1 MARNRS
7 GGDHAGT
14 RPVNTRTTT
23 GRAAPDPEARAP
35 GASAY
40 GQGVSRAVTETGTT
54 PETTPETSAEE
65 RYFIASQR
73 QLMWRKFKKHR
84 LAVIS
89 GLVLILAYLAAFTFE
104 FCAPYGALTQHE
116 GFVNAPPTRIRV
128 IDPDG
133 RLRAPFVYG
142 LTGKV
147 NMATF
152 QREFV
157 EDTSII
163 HPLRLF
169 TRGEAYRF
177 WGSVD
182 ASRHLFDAG
191 AGRIFL
197 LGTDA
202 LGRDVF
208 SRVMAGS
215 RISLTIGLF
224 GVLISFVLGCILGG
238 VSGYFGGLPDLLIQR
253 VIEFLGAIPNIPLW
267 MALTAVIPINWPV
280 IRVYFAITLILSVL
294 NWTGLSRVVRGK
306 LLELREHDYVTAA
319 KLAGSRTSRIIVSHL
334 LPGFMS
340 YLIVRLTLA
349 IPGMILGETAL
360 SFLGLGIQPPAV
372 SWGTLLQGA
381 QNVTNIA
388 IYPWLLTPAL
398 FVVATVLLYNFVGG
412 GLRDAADPYAMTGRG

>member
-1 MARNRS
+1 MARLRVAVR
-7 GGDHAGT
+7 HA
-14 RPVNTRTTT
+14 NTAA
-23 GRAAPDPEARAP
+23 GNPRAARPGTDPAPEAGAP
-35 GASAY
+35 AGSAFGAARS
-40 GQGVSRAVTETGTT
+40 AVTET
-54 PETTPETSAEE
+54 ETSAEE

-84 LAVIS
+84 VAVIS
-89 GLVLILAYLAAFTFE
+89 GIILVLAYLAAFGYE
-104 FCAPYGALTQHE
+104 FCAPYGPLTQHE
-116 GFVNAPPTRIRV
+116 GFVNAPPTRIRL
-128 IDPDG
+128 IDPAG

-157 EDTSII
+157 EDTAVM

-182 ASRHLFDAG
+182 GSRHLFDAG
-191 AGRIFL
+191 EGRIFL

-334 LPGFMS
+334 LPGFLS

-398 FVVATVLLYNFVGG
+398 FVVATVLLYNFVGD
-412 GLRDAADPYAMTGRG
+412 GLRDAADPYAMSGRG

>member
-1 MARNRS
+1 
-7 GGDHAGT
+7 
-14 RPVNTRTTT
+14 
-23 GRAAPDPEARAP
+23 
-35 GASAY
+35 
-40 GQGVSRAVTETGTT
+40 VTETSA
-54 PETTPETSAEE
+54 ETSAEE

-73 QLMWRKFKKHR
+73 QLMWRKFKQHR

-89 GLVLILAYLAAFTFE
+89 GLVLIVAYLAAFTFE
-104 FCAPYGALTQHE
+104 FCAPYGPLTQHE
-116 GFVNAPPTRIRV
+116 GYVNAPPTRIRLT
-128 IDPDG
+128 DPDG

-147 NMATF
+147 NMETF

-163 HPLRLF
+163 HPLRF
-169 TRGEAYRF
+169 FAHGEGYRF
-177 WGSVD
+177 WGSFD

-191 AGRIFL
+191 EGRIFL

-215 RISLTIGLF
+215 RISLTIGLV

-238 VSGYFGGLPDLLIQR
+238 VSGYFGGVPDLVIQR

-267 MALTAVIPINWPV
+267 MALTAVIPVDWPV
-280 IRVYFAITLILSVL
+280 IRVYFAITIILSVL
-294 NWTGLSRVVRGK
+294 SWTGLSRVVRGK
-306 LLELREHDYVTAA
+306 LLELREYDYVTAA
-319 KLAGSRTSRIIVSHL
+319 KLAGSGNGSIIVVHL
-334 LPGFMS
+334 LPGFLS
-340 YLIVRLTLA
+340 YLIVHLTLA

-381 QNVTNIA
+381 QNVTNIS

-398 FVVATVLLYNFVGG
+398 FVVVTVLLYNFVGD

>member
-1 MARNRS
+1 MALFR
-7 GGDHAGT
+7 A
-14 RPVNTRTTT
+14 RTAP
-23 GRAAPDPEARAP
+23 AADT
-35 GASAY
+35 
-40 GQGVSRAVTETGTT
+40 V
-54 PETTPETSAEE
+54 TSAEE

-84 LAVIS
+84 VAVIS
-89 GLVLILAYLAAFTFE
+89 GIILVLAYLAAFGYE
-104 FCAPYGALTQHE
+104 FCAPYGPLTQHE
-116 GFVNAPPTRIRV
+116 GFVNAPPTRIRL

-133 RLRAPFVYG
+133 RPRAPFVYG

-157 EDTSII
+157 EDTAII

-182 ASRHLFDAG
+182 GSRHLFDAG
-191 AGRIFL
+191 EGRIFL

>member
-1 MARNRS
+1 MAIFR
-7 GGDHAGT
+7 
-14 RPVNTRTTT
+14 
-23 GRAAPDPEARAP
+23 ARAI
-35 GASAY
+35 GSDT
-40 GQGVSRAVTETGTT
+40 VTA
-54 PETTPETSAEE
+54 TSAEE

-84 LAVIS
+84 VAVIS
-89 GLVLILAYLAAFTFE
+89 GIILVLAYLAAFGYE
-104 FCAPYGALTQHE
+104 FCAPYGPLTQHE
-116 GFVNAPPTRIRV
+116 GFVNAPPTRIRL

-224 GVLISFVLGCILGG
+224 GVLISFVLGCVLGG

-334 LPGFMS
+334 LPGFLS

-398 FVVATVLLYNFVGG
+398 FVVATVLLYDFVGD
-412 GLRDAADPYAMTGRG
+412 GLRDAADPYAMSGRG

>member
-1 MARNRS
+1 MALFR
-7 GGDHAGT
+7 A
-14 RPVNTRTTT
+14 
-23 GRAAPDPEARAP
+23 RAARP
-35 GASAY
+35 
-40 GQGVSRAVTETGTT
+40 RAVNGSDTAT
-54 PETTPETSAEE
+54 ETSAEE

-84 LAVIS
+84 VAVIS
-89 GLVLILAYLAAFTFE
+89 GIILVLAYLAAFGYE
-104 FCAPYGALTQHE
+104 FCAPYGPLTQHE
-116 GFVNAPPTRIRV
+116 GFVNAPPTRIRL

-224 GVLISFVLGCILGG
+224 GVLISFVLGCVLGG

-334 LPGFMS
+334 LPGFLS

-398 FVVATVLLYNFVGG
+398 FVVATVLLYNFVGD
-412 GLRDAADPYAMTGRG
+412 GLRDAADPYAMSGRG

>member
-1 MARNRS
+1 MDRS
-7 GGDHAGT
+7 GQADE
-14 RPVNTRTTT
+14 
-23 GRAAPDPEARAP
+23 RAATAA
-35 GASAY
+35 
-40 GQGVSRAVTETGTT
+40 AVTETA
-54 PETTPETSAEE
+54 PETSAEE

-84 LAVIS
+84 LAVVS
-89 GLVLILAYLAAFTFE
+89 GVILVIAYLAAFAFE
-104 FCAPYGALTQHE
+104 FCAPYGPLTQHE
-116 GFVNAPPTRIRV
+116 GFVNAPPTRIRLF
-128 IDPDG
+128 DPDG

-142 LTGKV
+142 LSGKV
-147 NMATF
+147 NMETF

-157 EDTSII
+157 EDTAII
-163 HPLRLF
+163 HPLRF
-169 TRGEAYRF
+169 FAPGEGYRF
-177 WGSVD
+177 WGSFD

-191 AGRIFL
+191 EGRIFL

-215 RISLTIGLF
+215 RISLTIGLI

-238 VSGYFGGLPDLLIQR
+238 VSGYFGGVPDLVIQR

-267 MALTAVIPINWPV
+267 MALTAVIPVNWPV
-280 IRVYFAITLILSVL
+280 IRVYFAITIILSVL

-306 LLELREHDYVTAA
+306 LLELREYDYVTAA
-319 KLAGSRTSRIIVSHL
+319 KLAGSRTSAIITTHL
-334 LPGFMS
+334 LPGFLS

-398 FVVATVLLYNFVGG
+398 FVVVTVLLYNFVGD
-412 GLRDAADPYAMTGRG
+412 GLRDAADPYAMSGRG

>member
-1 MARNRS
+1 MAPSRS
-7 GGDHAGT
+7 GGRAK
-14 RPVNTRTTT
+14 T
-23 GRAAPDPEARAP
+23 GRAATRRTAHAPDAP
-35 GASAY
+35 QPAAS
-40 GQGVSRAVTETGTT
+40 GSETVTAG
-54 PETTPETSAEE
+54 SAEE

-73 QLMWRKFKKHR
+73 QLMWRKFKQHGV
-84 LAVIS
+84 AVIS
-89 GLVLILAYLAAFTFE
+89 GVILLLAYLAAFTYE
-104 FCAPYGALTQHE
+104 FCAPYGPLTQHE
-116 GFVNAPPTRIRV
+116 GFVNAPPTRIHL
-128 IDPDG
+128 IGPGG

-142 LTGKV
+142 LTGTV
-147 NMATF
+147 NMETF

-157 EDTSII
+157 EDPSVI
-163 HPLRLF
+163 HPLRF
-169 TRGEAYRF
+169 FARGEAYRF
-177 WGSVD
+177 WGSFD

-191 AGRIFL
+191 GAGRVFL

-215 RISLTIGLF
+215 RISLTIGLI

-238 VSGYFGGLPDLLIQR
+238 VSGYFGGVPDLLIQR

-267 MALTAVIPINWPV
+267 MALTAVIPVNWPV
-280 IRVYFAITLILSVL
+280 IRVYFAITIILSVL

-306 LLELREHDYVTAA
+306 LLELREYDYVTAA
-319 KLAGSRTSRIIVSHL
+319 KLAGARTGAIITTHL
-334 LPGFMS
+334 LPGFLS

-398 FVVATVLLYNFVGG
+398 FVVATVLLYNFVGD
-412 GLRDAADPYAMTGRG
+412 GLRDAADPYAMSGRG